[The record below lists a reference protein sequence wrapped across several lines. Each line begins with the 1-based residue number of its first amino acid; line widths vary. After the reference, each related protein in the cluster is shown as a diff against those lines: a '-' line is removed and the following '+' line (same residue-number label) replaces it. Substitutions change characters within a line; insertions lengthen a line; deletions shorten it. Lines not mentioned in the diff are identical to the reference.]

1 MDALTLEPQAVT
13 SLPPTPWRPGENGV
27 IVDANGKPFAIIAI
41 PQPPSLEE
49 RLAIAESMAR
59 ELCERANC
67 HDVLARAVRAAY
79 RGFRS
84 AWPAGTDAWVTA
96 QREVLLG
103 ITLLDG

>member
-1 MDALTLEPQAVT
+1 M
-13 SLPPTPWRPGENGV
+13 

-41 PQPPSLEE
+41 PQPPTLEE
-49 RLAIAESMAR
+49 RLQLAESVAK
-59 ELCERANC
+59 EICERANC

-84 AWPAGTDAWVTA
+84 ARPAGTDAWVTA

>member
-1 MDALTLEPQAVT
+1 MTALLAEPKTQT
-13 SLPPTPWRPGENGV
+13 EIPPLPWSAGENGV

-41 PQPPSLEE
+41 PQPPTLEE
-49 RLAIAESMAR
+49 RLQLAESVAK
-59 ELCERANC
+59 EVCERANQ
-67 HDVLARAVRAAY
+67 HDILARAVRAAY